1 VSDSDPL
8 LRLEGALPS
17 YGLTKAGLCL
27 TSSVAVIL
35 VVGAVSEQILTT
47 TLGGVGVMGLMAA
60 FWSARLT
67 LHGLAHD
74 GCQISMAGPDTR
86 WRGVQGR
93 EMARQLTL
101 TGPLISQIARPALV
115 PGFAG
120 HVRGS
125 CEVTDDGWELKVE
138 GARLGSAWLQ
148 GFHLHG
154 EIALGLVTIRVWRPF
169 FVPMELVP
177 SRYASR
183 SSLFQ
188 GGRVDTARAREQAR
202 SSARPG
208 FGLDLR
214 ELRDH
219 QPGDPFKHIA
229 WSATARR
236 GRLVSRVFEAHA
248 RRSVWIILDASPSM
262 FWGEPG
268 RAPIDVSMNT
278 AFQVAQALVGSGDK
292 VGLIVHDE
300 AVRVEI
306 PPDSGRTHL
315 HRLLQGILEAPHL
328 LHEGNTEMTA
338 QEIVDAVAQWFAA
351 QRGVDLRLPAALQ
364 NRGFG
369 GHRRHDEMRV
379 VAAARRWLASEQP
392 GGRAHPVVPY
402 KAYAEDESLAILRA
416 FCRHAG
422 VPLSRSHESRPGGQA
437 LGIEAAVRCVLRTR
451 GGPYALLLISDLATT
466 HHLEPL
472 RRAAHGSRR
481 HHHRIVVVC
490 PDHAEAALEGEG
502 PSTDPLDR
510 ALAEVDAMGARH
522 GFAAVEAFLRPA
534 GVGVLRVGPRDNVGE
549 VLRGIA
555 RVA

>member
-1 VSDSDPL
+1 
-8 LRLEGALPS
+8 
-17 YGLTKAGLCL
+17 
-27 TSSVAVIL
+27 VIL
-35 VVGAVSEQILTT
+35 VAGAVSEQILTT
-47 TLGGVGVMGLMAA
+47 TLGGIGVLGLMAA

-67 LHGLAHD
+67 LHGLAHE
-74 GCQISMAGPDTR
+74 GCQIAMAGSDAR
-86 WRGVQGR
+86 WRGVCGR
-93 EMARQLTL
+93 TMSRRITL
-101 TGPLISQIARPALV
+101 SGPLLAGLSRPSLAPGLV
-115 PGFAG
+115 GS
-120 HVRGS
+120 VTGS
-125 CEVTDDGWELKVE
+125 CEHQDDGDGWILTVE

-148 GFHLHG
+148 GFHLRG

-169 FVPMELVP
+169 AVPMEFVP

-183 SSLFQ
+183 ASLSQ

-248 RRSVWIILDASPSM
+248 RRSVWIVLDASPSM
-262 FWGEPG
+262 FWGEAG
-268 RAPIDVSMNT
+268 SAPIDVAMNT
-278 AFQVAQALVGSGDK
+278 AFQVAQALVNGGDK

-300 AVRVEI
+300 AVRVEL
-306 PPDSGRTHL
+306 PPDSGRTHM

-328 LHEGNTEMTA
+328 VHEGNTEMTA
-338 QEIVDAVAQWFAA
+338 QEIVDAVAEWFAA
-351 QRGVDLRLPAALQ
+351 QRGLDLRLPVALQ

-379 VAAARRWLASEQP
+379 VTAARRWLASEQRF
-392 GGRAHPVVPY
+392 GGAHPVVPY
-402 KAYAEDESLAILRA
+402 AAYAADENHAILRA

-437 LGIEAAVRCVLRTR
+437 MGIEASVRCVLQTR

-466 HHLEPL
+466 HHLESL

-490 PDHAEAALEGEG
+490 TDHAEASPTIAAAEGDAL
-502 PSTDPLDR
+502 DQ
-510 ALAEVDAMGARH
+510 ALVEVDAMGAQH

-534 GVGVLRVGPRDNVGE
+534 GVGVLRVGSRDSVGE